1 MADLYS
7 TLGLKK
13 DANDAAIKRAY
24 RKLAKEYHPDRNAGD
39 DKAAGRFA
47 EITAAYDIL
56 SDKEKRGQYDRGEID
71 ADGNPTI
78 PAGFRHSA
86 AGGGFR
92 GGPYAGPHR
101 GPHGGPGGGFDSGGF
116 QFEGDPSDLF
126 SELFGGRRSA
136 GAGGFGGGFRR
147 PPARGADIAYRLNI
161 SLADA
166 ALARSKRLTLA
177 SGKTIDL
184 NIPKGV
190 EDGQQLRL
198 AGQGEIGPG
207 GAGDAIVTVSIT
219 PDARFRRE
227 GDDLRTDLHVP
238 LPVAVVGGSQRVH
251 TPEGEVRMTISPGTS
266 SGRVLRLKGKGW
278 TRKNGSRGD
287 LLARVLI
294 DLPEE
299 LGPLQALY
307 RKRED

>member
-7 TLGLKK
+7 TLGIQKGA
-13 DANDAAIKRAY
+13 DDAAIKRAY
-24 RKLAKEYHPDRNAGD
+24 RKLAKENHPDRNAGD
-39 DKAAGRFA
+39 SKAAERFA
-47 EITAAYDIL
+47 KITAAYDIL

-78 PAGFRHSA
+78 PSGFRHPG

-92 GGPYAGPHR
+92 GGP
-101 GPHGGPGGGFDSGGF
+101 GGFGSGDF

-126 SELFGGRRSA
+126 SELFGNRGGR
-136 GAGGFGGGFRR
+136 AGGFGGGFHR
-147 PPARGADIAYRLNI
+147 PPVRGADVAYRLNI
-161 SLADA
+161 SLVDA

-198 AGQGEIGPG
+198 AGQGEAGPG

-219 PDARFRRE
+219 PDSRFRRE
-227 GDDLRTDLHVP
+227 GDDLRTDLHIP
-238 LPVAVVGGSQRVH
+238 LATAVVGGSQRVH
-251 TPEGEVRMTISPGTS
+251 TPEGEVSMTIRPGTS

-287 LLARVLI
+287 LLARVMI

-299 LGPLQALY
+299 LGPLEALY
-307 RKRED
+307 RKRDD